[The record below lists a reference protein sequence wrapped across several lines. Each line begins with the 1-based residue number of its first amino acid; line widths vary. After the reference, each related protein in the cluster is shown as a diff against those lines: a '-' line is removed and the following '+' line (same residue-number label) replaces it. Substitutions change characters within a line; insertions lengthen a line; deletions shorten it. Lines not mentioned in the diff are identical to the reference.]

1 MQEFLTNNTVS
12 CNLMSLTG
20 YRTLVILSALMESPK
35 SNDEINEC
43 LFNDQYIG
51 EKFSGDTL
59 RIYINNL
66 RAIGC
71 EITRA
76 NKTNNQKYTLVSHP
90 FAYDI
95 PKSQLETLSKLY
107 RNLYDKID
115 IYDVVEFEKFFT
127 TISSFIINN
136 QTKDFLVGISHLKG
150 LDLKIIEELLLHC
163 KNKNEIVIL
172 YNSTKSGLREIKIV
186 ADKLAFK
193 SEKLYLW
200 GDNLTHKE
208 YSYFVVD
215 KIKNISF
222 IKHHKSNEKIPTI
235 NLVYEL
241 YNYGDYKLEENE
253 VLLIRDKDKLTIEAK
268 SKNEFDLMQKML
280 NKANDCKVVSPDK
293 FKNKLLKKLEAM
305 KKIYEEV

>member
-76 NKTNNQKYTLVSHP
+76 NKTNNQKYTMVSHP

-95 PKSQLETLSKLY
+95 QKSQLVALSKLY
-107 RNLYDKID
+107 RGLYDKID

-127 TISSFIINN
+127 KISSFITNN
-136 QTKDFLVGISHLKG
+136 QTKDFLMGISNLKS
-150 LDLKIIEELLLHC
+150 LDLKIIDELLLHC
-163 KNKNEIVIL
+163 KNKNEIVIQ
-172 YNSTKSGLREIKIV
+172 YNSTKSGLREIQIV
-186 ADKLAFK
+186 ADKLAFR

-208 YSYFVVD
+208 YSYFAVD
-215 KIKNISF
+215 KIKKISF
-222 IKHHKSNEKIPTI
+222 IKHLKSNEKIPTI

-253 VLLIRDKDKLTIEAK
+253 SLLASDKDKLTIEAK

-280 NKANDCKVVSPDK
+280 NKANDCKVISPDK